1 MPKVLKYFIP
11 VGTYSTVQYESNEY
25 GRVTEL
31 LLVTVRVMKAETEP
45 LPWKI
50 RGRINA
56 HPAAAGVLQTV
67 MSVIRRESLS

>member
-1 MPKVLKYFIP
+1 MN
-11 VGTYSTVQYESNEY
+11 ENEY

-31 LLVTVRVMKAETEP
+31 LVTVMKAETEP